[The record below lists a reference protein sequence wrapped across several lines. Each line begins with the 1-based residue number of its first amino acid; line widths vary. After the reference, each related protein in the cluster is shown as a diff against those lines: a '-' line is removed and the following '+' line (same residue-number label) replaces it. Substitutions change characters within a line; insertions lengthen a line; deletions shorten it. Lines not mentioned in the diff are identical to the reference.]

1 MSQEEYFG
9 FGSIKHLSGILSKL
23 NSKKI
28 FLVTGK
34 KSYETSGAKDVLE
47 KLLNGYEVFH
57 FYDFTEN
64 PKLEDIEKGIKLYK
78 KSMPDVVIA
87 IGGGSVIDIAKS
99 VNIITAQD
107 EESGQ
112 LIKGKA
118 KITNIG
124 KPLIA
129 VPTTSGAGSEAT
141 HFAVVYIGKEKYS
154 IAHEYIL
161 PDKVILDPEF
171 TFNLK
176 PEITATSGIDAL
188 CQAVESY
195 WSVNSNDESKK
206 YSSDAIKLVF
216 ENLEPA
222 VNNPSGDSRNKMLTA
237 SNLAGKAINITKTT
251 APHAISYS
259 LTSYFGI
266 PHGQAVSLTLGE
278 FLEYNYN
285 VTEKDVTVSGKA
297 KIVKSSIDELIKLM
311 GCSNAADAK
320 SKITEL
326 MKSIGLKTR
335 LSELNIKTKEYLK
348 IIIDNVNLERLQN
361 NPRALTGENLEIIL
375 GKIL

>member
-1 MSQEEYFG
+1 MSQEEYYG
-9 FGSIKHLSGILSKL
+9 IGSIKHLSGILSKL

-34 KSYETSGAKDVLE
+34 KSYETSGSKDVLE
-47 KLLNGYEVFH
+47 KLIKGYEVFH
-57 FYDFTEN
+57 FNDFTEN

-78 KSMPDVVIA
+78 NSMPDVVIA

-99 VNIITAQD
+99 VNIIAAQNED
-107 EESGQ
+107 TDQ

-118 KITNIG
+118 KITNEG

-129 VPTTSGAGSEAT
+129 IPTTAGAGSEAT

-188 CQAVESY
+188 CQAVESD
-195 WSVNSNDESKK
+195 WSVNSNEDSKR
-206 YSSDAIKLVF
+206 YSSEAIKLIF
-216 ENLEPA
+216 ENLESA
-222 VNNPSGDSRNKMLTA
+222 VNNPSADNRSKMLTA

-259 LTSYFGI
+259 LTSYFGV

-285 VTEKDVTVSGKA
+285 VTEKDSTVSENAEYIKR
-297 KIVKSSIDELIKLM
+297 SIDELIKLM
-311 GCSNAADAK
+311 GCSNVTDAK
-320 SKITEL
+320 LKISEL

-335 LSELNIKTKEYLK
+335 LSELNIKTTEDLK

-361 NPRALTGENLEIIL
+361 NPRALTGENLENIL
-375 GKIL
+375 RKIL